1 MKNPA
6 FVFKPEQLDPTDKP
20 LVRARGYVGYIVH
33 EWRNGTVAVMTER
46 GPLVVRREEVKL

>member
-46 GPLVVRREEVKL
+46 GPLVVRREEGKL